1 MKSNAQNNF
10 MEVLKVSKERV
21 LLVTDA
27 LYIGGTETHVLGL
40 AKELLKNDV
49 FVSFVARKEGSLVSS
64 FEALNCPIYHIDFP
78 KTLDLKEKHEK
89 ELIGKLEEIIE
100 KQKITIVHFHQS
112 PSGYL
117 AGKAARNKGIAT
129 IFTVH
134 GTYYPNHEMR
144 KLLQLSN
151 AVICVSPPLCDY
163 IKSFGVEHPYLV
175 PNGINLE
182 EYPRDASYE
191 ELKKELNIPK
201 DSPVALYASRI
212 TWAKASVCSM
222 FLRACKDL
230 KLNPIPNLHV
240 IIVGDG
246 DKLRDIK
253 NLTQIIE
260 KACKDSFIHI
270 VGEQKN
276 MHAYYSMADCVVGTG
291 RVALE
296 AMASEKPVIAVGNH
310 GYFGMVNKD
319 NIDEAWNHYFGDHG
333 SKSPCSRHILRNDLK
348 KYLLNQEQLKLN
360 GIVSREIV
368 AEKFNIQ
375 NVATDIIKIYSET
388 SKGGT
393 ES

>member
-1 MKSNAQNNF
+1 MKNSVQNNF
-10 MEVLKVSKERV
+10 MEVLKVNKERV

-49 FVSFVARKEGSLVSS
+49 FITFAARKEGSLVSS
-64 FEALNCPIYHIDFP
+64 YEALNCPIYHIDFP
-78 KTLDLKEKHEK
+78 KTLNLEEKHER
-89 ELIGKLEEIIE
+89 ELIEKLEEIIE
-100 KQKITIVHFHQS
+100 AEQISVVHFHQS

-117 AGKAARNKGIAT
+117 AGKAAKNKGIAT
-129 IFTVH
+129 VLTVH
-134 GTYYPNHEMR
+134 GTYYPNDEIR
-144 KLLQLSN
+144 KLLKLSD

-182 EYPRDASYE
+182 EYPRDATYG
-191 ELKKELNIPK
+191 ELKKELNIPE

-212 TWAKASVCSM
+212 TWAKASVCSI

-240 IIVGDG
+240 IVVGDG

-253 NLTQIIE
+253 NLSQIIE

-296 AMASEKPVIAVGNH
+296 AMASEKAVIAVGNH
-310 GYFGMVNKD
+310 GYFGMVHKE
-319 NIDEAWNHYFGDHG
+319 NIDEAWNYYFGDHG

-348 KYLLNQEQLKLN
+348 KYLLNKEQLKLN
-360 GIVSREIV
+360 GITSREIV
-368 AEKFNIQ
+368 EEMFNIQ
-375 NVATDIIKIYSET
+375 KIATEIIKIYAET
-388 SKGGT
+388 TKGGT